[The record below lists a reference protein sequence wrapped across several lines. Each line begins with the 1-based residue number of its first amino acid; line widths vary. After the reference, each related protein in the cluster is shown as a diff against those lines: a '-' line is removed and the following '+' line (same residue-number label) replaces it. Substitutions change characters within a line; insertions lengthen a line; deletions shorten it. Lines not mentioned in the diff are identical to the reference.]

1 MTTVPDGRRT
11 VSGGTRALD
20 FAPMRGY
27 RAGRRARRRTVP
39 PLVRDFAKIIGT
51 WAVTAYPILWLMIN
65 VVGPALFGG
74 TP

>member
-1 MTTVPDGRRT
+1 MTTADLSGRRT
-11 VSGGTRALD
+11 VSGATRPLEVPP
-20 FAPMRGY
+20 FGGY
-27 RAGRRARRRTVP
+27 RGGQRARRRP
-39 PLVRDFAKIIGT
+39 SLVRDFAKIIGT